1 MGRGGTSGHP
11 GPGRGGVLPALMAT
25 HGYEGTLLWFGV
37 PRSLGSPGQDEGVQ
51 VPRGPV
57 FNTTVA
63 ARLSP
68 TVAVPAWASALRVP
82 PPPRLSEWTLASPSL
97 EPTGRQAEGGL
108 LIYRLRGKASAARGP
123 SWGPG
128 RLQKPAPSVL
138 GRAPLWAP
146 RGPGMTHL
154 PAGRGGASESPRGD
168 AGASSPRSCF
178 HQTGR
183 LSRPLGVPR
192 ARTDLQAE
200 RAGAAGE
207 GSHMKDLSQ
216 EGFIP

>member
-1 MGRGGTSGHP
+1 M
-11 GPGRGGVLPALMAT
+11 
-25 HGYEGTLLWFGV
+25 
-37 PRSLGSPGQDEGVQ
+37 Q

-68 TVAVPAWASALRVP
+68 TVAMPAWASAPRVP
-82 PPPRLSEWTLASPSL
+82 PLPWLSGWTPASPFP
-97 EPTGRQAEGGL
+97 EPTGQQAEGGL
-108 LIYRLRGKASAARGP
+108 LIYWPRGKASAARGP

-128 RLQKPAPSVL
+128 WPWKPAPSVP

-154 PAGRGGASESPRGD
+154 PAGHGGASESPRGD
-168 AGASSPRSCF
+168 AGASSPQSCF

-192 ARTDLQAE
+192 ARTDLQAT

-207 GSHMKDLSQ
+207 GSHTKDLSQ